1 MRRGE
6 RREKR
11 EKRERK
17 RDEDKGEEEERG
29 REREKRGKGR
39 GGEEEKG
46 DISNA
51 CPYFCV
57 SNACPKQG
65 LLSETVTPSIFPTE
79 GPKIQDMNGKV

>member
-1 MRRGE
+1 MKIRE
-6 RREKR
+6 RRE
-11 EKRERK
+11 EKRR
-17 RDEDKGEEEERG
+17 
-29 REREKRGKGR
+29 KGR
-39 GGEEEKG
+39 GDEEREEKG

-79 GPKIQDMNGKV
+79 GQKIQDMNGKV